1 MKSCPKCQQT
11 LDQATEVCPHCGVGL
26 TAPASNE
33 SVGTSR
39 KSNAPR
45 ATLILAIVVTVLW
58 AVAWFALPWRFSGVK
73 PDSQAHARDSL
84 AAIQEVLTNYQRS
97 EGGFPPS
104 LDALGDRVRA
114 AEQKAQS
121 AHYTLQ
127 YTPGEPS
134 PDGHIKSYALIASSR
149 NSGYLNF
156 YTDQSGVFRVTAEG
170 RPATDQDPLLK
181 GNF

>member
-1 MKSCPKCQQT
+1 MDSCRACQQT
-11 LDQATEVCPHCGVGL
+11 LDQATEACPHCGAHL
-26 TAPASNE
+26 TASASSE

-39 KSNAPR
+39 KPNAPR
-45 ATLILAIVVTVLW
+45 TTLILAIVLTVLW
-58 AVAWFALPWRFSGVK
+58 AVAWFALPWRFSGAK
-73 PDSQAHARDSL
+73 PDSQAHARDAL
-84 AAIQEVLTNYQRS
+84 AAIQEVLTNYHRS
-97 EGGFPPS
+97 EGSFPPS

-114 AEQKAQS
+114 AEQKAES

-127 YTPGEPS
+127 YTPGKPS
-134 PDGHIKSYALIASSR
+134 PDGLIKNYALLASSR

-170 RPATDQDPLLK
+170 RPATVRDPLLK